1 MLLSHRPRAIGNAA
15 WVIPRRN
22 IIGCTTYTLSSYN
35 RQHRHTGLKHHST
48 TSPARKPKISSS
60 IQPYNGIISID
71 SIMTIPPRPSPS
83 ASSPTIKTR
92 ILIISDTHATVP
104 RTKEDNP
111 ADTEDELNKP
121 GGPIAYPTGF
131 RSPLPEADVVLHC
144 GDLSKRGR
152 PDEMRKTFD
161 MLRGLRAPLKLVI
174 AGNHDLAFDDTHYYH
189 DNSDGSDDDAAKPN
203 PKPRYKEVLQIAKEA
218 EVDGVKYLTE
228 GTYSFDLA
236 NGSRLRIYA
245 SQYTP
250 QYGYWAFQYQGG
262 EHNFDI
268 PSDVDIA
275 MTHGPPL
282 GILDRTS
289 GGDRAGCGSLFR
301 SLHRARPK
309 IHCFGHIHEDWG
321 AELMQWRDEPIDTPQ
336 SSWMPKLLQSK
347 PIISSATVLDRENS
361 RTLYTLTPPPMSI
374 ATNTTLI
381 DMDEHKRLLEWSK
394 DRGCYIDLADGENK
408 IKEGEQT
415 LFVNASIM
423 SVRYRPSQMP
433 LVVDMDLPRA
443 TDSNP

>member
-1 MLLSHRPRAIGNAA
+1 MLLGHCPRAIGNAA
-15 WVIPRRN
+15 WGLPRRN
-22 IIGCTTYTLSSYN
+22 IIGCSTYTSSLDN
-35 RQHRHTGLKHHST
+35 RQHRHTQLQHHST
-48 TSPARKPKISSS
+48 APPPRKRKISSS
-60 IQPYNGIISID
+60 IQPYSGIISID
-71 SIMTIPPRPSPS
+71 SIMTIPPKPSPS
-83 ASSPTIKTR
+83 SSSPTIKTR

-104 RTKEDNP
+104 KIKQDNG
-111 ADTEDELNKP
+111 ADTEDELNKS
-121 GGPIAYPTGF
+121 GGPITYPTGF

-161 MLRGLRAPLKLVI
+161 MLRGLNAPLKLVI
-174 AGNHDLAFDDTHYYH
+174 AGNHDLAFDDTNYCH
-189 DNSDGSDDDAAKPN
+189 DNSDGSDDDAIKPN
-203 PKPRYKEVLQIAKEA
+203 PKPMYKEVLQIAKDA
-218 EVDGVKYLTE
+218 EVDGVQYLTE

-268 PSDVDIA
+268 PSDVDVA

-289 GGDRAGCGSLFR
+289 GGDRAGCGTLFR
-301 SLHRARPK
+301 SLYRARPK

-321 AELMQWRDEPIDTPQ
+321 AELLQWNSEPSSAPQ
-336 SSWMPKLLQSK
+336 SSWMPKPWTSE
-347 PIISSATVLDRENS
+347 PVISSATVIDRENS

-374 ATNTTLI
+374 PTNTTLI
-381 DMDEHKRLLEWSK
+381 DMEEHERLLEWSK
-394 DRGCYIDLADGENK
+394 DRGCYIDLAEGENK

-433 LVVDMDLPRA
+433 LVIDMDLPRA
-443 TDSNP
+443 TVSNL

>member
-1 MLLSHRPRAIGNAA
+1 
-15 WVIPRRN
+15 
-22 IIGCTTYTLSSYN
+22 
-35 RQHRHTGLKHHST
+35 
-48 TSPARKPKISSS
+48 
-60 IQPYNGIISID
+60 
-71 SIMTIPPRPSPS
+71 MTIPPKPTPSP
-83 ASSPTIKTR
+83 ASPTIKTR

-104 RTKEDNP
+104 RTKDVHPE
-111 ADTEDELNKP
+111 DTEDELNKP
-121 GGPIAYPTGF
+121 GGPISFPTGF

-174 AGNHDLAFDDTHYYH
+174 AGNHDLAFDDTHYSH
-189 DNSDGSDDDAAKPN
+189 DDSDGSDDDNAINPNPKPN
-203 PKPRYKEVLQIAKEA
+203 PKKPMYNEALEIAKQA

-250 QYGYWAFQYQGG
+250 QYGYWAFQYQAG
-262 EHNFDI
+262 EHSFDI
-268 PSDVDIA
+268 PPDVDVA

-289 GGDRAGCGSLFR
+289 GGDRAGCGTLFR
-301 SLHRARPK
+301 ALYRARPK

-321 AELMQWRDEPIDTPQ
+321 AQLVQWKSEPGSSAPQ
-336 SSWMPKLLQSK
+336 SSWRALPKPWSSSE
-347 PIISSATVLDRENS
+347 PVISSATVLDRENS
-361 RTLYTLTPPPMSI
+361 RMLYTLTPPPMSV
-374 ATNTTLI
+374 ATDTTLI
-381 DMDEHKRLLEWSK
+381 DMEEHKRLLEWSK

-433 LVVDMDLPRA
+433 LVIDMDLPRA
-443 TDSNP
+443 AESNP